1 VNNLDTMRPPW
12 VSSPYSLHSWW
23 DMERFSAATFMQLV
37 NGLSYL
43 ADKIENLPP
52 EMDAS
57 ELAVKYIPI
66 VQSVCEGCAKI
77 GLTTSQAAGGY
88 FVSLADTMSAGEL
101 SRSLKEL
108 ENTIRFE
115 MQGCHF
121 FHMDGKL
128 VPFYNQNSLFGMR
141 VTVRFPEMQYDITEA
156 GNCYAMGRSTACVFH
171 LMRIM
176 EIGVQKFGDRLGIQF
191 TNSKDWHNIVEE
203 INKAIKPLPQKKAE
217 TVALSQA
224 AAHLYNVKVAWRNRV
239 MHPHDV
245 YTLEEAGALLEHV
258 KSFINNLA
266 NLLYMRKSGKE
277 PPVM

>member
-1 VNNLDTMRPPW
+1 VNNLDTTLPPW
-12 VSSPYSLHSWW
+12 VCSPYSLISWW

-52 EMDAS
+52 DMDAG

-66 VQSVCEGCAKI
+66 VQSACEACAKI
-77 GLTTSQAAGGY
+77 GLATSLAAGGY
-88 FVSLADTMSAGEL
+88 FVALADTMSAGDL
-101 SRSLKEL
+101 GRSLKEL

-121 FHMDGKL
+121 FHMDGKAA
-128 VPFYNQNSLFGMR
+128 PFYNQSHLFGMR

-176 EIGVQKFGDRLGIQF
+176 EIGVQKFGDKLGIQF
-191 TNSKDWHNIVEE
+191 TDSKDWHNIVDE
-203 INKAIKPLPQKKAE
+203 INKAIKPLPQRKAE

-224 AAHLYNVKVAWRNRV
+224 AAHLYNVKVGWRNRV
-239 MHPHDV
+239 MHPHDI
-245 YTLEEAGALLEHV
+245 YTLEEARALLEHV
-258 KSFINNLA
+258 KAFINNLVFV
-266 NLLYMRKSGKE
+266 LYPRKSAKDQAI
-277 PPVM
+277 M